1 MYTHKQNGALTEI
14 YRDDVHVAN
23 FDPVEEEISYTKK
36 EFKRFSKHVAR
47 VVNSL
52 DAAPAKVEKPVVKPT
67 VKVEKP
73 VVKSKST
80 DELKRENMR
89 LKLENVRL
97 NDEVLRL
104 KKTET
109 LTPKNPRY
117 ADVFD
122 DSEGRHLRGPHGD
135 MTPEYVEWARENMPK
150 EIFAKRYR
158 GRLPDVK

>member
-73 VVKSKST
+73 VVK
-80 DELKRENMR
+80 
-89 LKLENVRL
+89 LENVRL